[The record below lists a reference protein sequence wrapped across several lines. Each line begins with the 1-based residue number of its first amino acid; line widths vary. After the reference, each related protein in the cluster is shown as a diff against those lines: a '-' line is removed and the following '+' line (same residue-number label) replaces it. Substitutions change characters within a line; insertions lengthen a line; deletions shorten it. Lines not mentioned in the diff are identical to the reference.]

1 MSLSKLTKFAIRLT
15 VSGGLIWWVLR
26 QIDADSFLA
35 QLETVSLAAFL
46 FPVLLIM
53 FFGLIQVTRW
63 VLVQGALSQPL
74 SFFLSAKIHF
84 LSLFF
89 NQTLPSTIGG
99 DAIRVTYGYRNGL
112 ALNTAV
118 KGVLIDRLS
127 ALLALILMSGAT
139 LPLLYDA
146 IGNHAFADIV
156 TVIVAIALVGAMALV
171 ALRVLPQGPKNW
183 PGLRQ
188 AASLSDAIWSILLQP
203 ARAGLVTLIS
213 LVVHVGLGLI
223 VYYLAWLLGTGVDP
237 LICLTLYPPVILVS
251 MAPISIAGWGVR
263 ESAMVAAFTLVGMNQ
278 ADALAIS
285 VLFGAIAVA
294 SGLLGALIWLVAE
307 RWGPA
312 PDHQHH

>member
-1 MSLSKLTKFAIRLT
+1 MSPTKLTKFAIRLA

-26 QIDADSFLA
+26 QVEADSFLA
-35 QLETVSLAAFL
+35 QLETVSLAAFA
-46 FPVLLIM
+46 FPVLLIL

-63 VLVQGALSQPL
+63 VLVQGALSRPL
-74 SFFLSAKIHF
+74 PIFLSAKIHF

-112 ALNTAV
+112 ALKTAV

-127 ALLALILMSGAT
+127 ALLALILMSAAT

-146 IGNHAFADIV
+146 IGNHAFADFV
-156 TVIVAIALVGAMALV
+156 SALVAVALVGTLALV
-171 ALRVLPQGPKNW
+171 ALRTLPRGIRNW

-188 AASLSDAIWSILLQP
+188 AAGLSDAIWTVLLRP
-203 ARAGLVTLIS
+203 ARAGLVILIS
-213 LVVHVGLGLI
+213 LIVHVGLGLI
-223 VYYLAWLLGTGVDP
+223 VYYLAWLLDTGIGP
-237 LICLTLYPPVILVS
+237 LVCLTLYPPIILVS

-285 VLFGAIAVA
+285 VLFGATGVA
-294 SGLLGALIWLVAE
+294 SGLLGALVWVVAE

-312 PDHQHH
+312 LKQPAA